1 VDTSFKIHLLLT
13 RMKKIKGLFYFAL
26 FSWLLMS
33 FTAIVGKAQ
42 NQYKS
47 VSQKQTII
55 EDFDSGT
62 VDLSSYPYEDED
74 PLDWELNSMI
84 TYENSPWSLKIFGNT
99 WKVQS
104 ISPIA
109 INEGDV
115 WQVSAYIASEAEIQ
129 GFAIMDNTNVLF
141 YSFAGS
147 EEVNMEGWVTVYQGC
162 FPEDQWN
169 NYQLPVADDWLA
181 FFDYLPEITD
191 IVYINDKD
199 DTSQGVVYFDHI
211 VNISDDLACIP
222 QVSIDF
228 SIGGVYTD
236 GGSNKVVDVQFNS
249 EVIDP
254 DSDEHDFFWNFGDD
268 STSTEQDP
276 LHTFLVTDDH
286 PYKVLLQV
294 VDNTNRWGQA
304 SCSID
309 VDPGNSSFPIT
320 LNFVGDIMLARKYE
334 YSGGIIPTQGVEAI
348 FEPTRPFLGDAADIT
363 IANLECPLTSH
374 EEHHPTKSIYFK
386 GSPENVDGLT
396 YAGID
401 IVTIANNHILDYLY
415 PGMEETQTVLGENDI
430 LYMGAGA
437 NSYEAY
443 LPAFYSKS
451 GVNFA
456 FLAASDRTG
465 QYNNSQPYLNAGYN
479 KPGFANLE
487 PYYIK
492 KQIDEVKGVSD
503 LVVLEWHTG
512 REYSTNPFDKCDTCL
527 SFDLDNNGDEDYFPL
542 AYTPDPKSRAT
553 KQFAIDNGADLVICH
568 HPHIMQGVELYNGKL
583 IAHSLG
589 DFVFDLDYPETM
601 PTFILN
607 AKVNE
612 TGFYEFTLTPAY
624 IDDYIP
630 QRAEG
635 GLGLHI
641 LDDLAQRSKDLDTYL
656 KIDRDSVI
664 ATVIMDTA
672 NMPAFQTEY
681 IAELPLENAGFNW
694 VSPPHGLKQ
703 SGSISSVNNI
713 EPNGIYEFRLGR
725 ELIWFGN
732 MEDEGCTLWN
742 LNSSKEG
749 YCDSVAYKGDRS
761 IQHLRLESSSYN
773 IVTNFEERIICPSD
787 TIKYS
792 LCGYIKTRNGANV
805 TIEVRYSEDRSGW
818 NILGTENIG
827 VQIFGDTPWTFYHQE
842 LTIPEGTG
850 FFDIRLN
857 SGIPSSDSA
866 FSWFDNVSLI
876 RWDEWADY
884 SVSESIP
891 TPNDYYFLQLKSSDN
906 SGDAI
911 VNYTETGYGGG
922 HIINADLTVFLEG
935 PFNGTDMNTD
945 LNNSSNLPINQP
957 YNTAPWNYDGTES
970 VVSIPNPDVVD
981 WVLVEFRDATDV
993 ESATEATT
1001 IERQAAFL
1009 LRDGSVAGTDGLSF
1023 IQFSG
1028 TITEQLFAVV
1038 RSRNHIDIISAN
1050 PLIAAGGVYT
1060 YNFTTSIGQAYGGDA
1075 GYKSIVFGIY
1085 GMAGGD
1091 ADANGTVNIEDKLLW
1106 EVFSGTKAYC
1116 PEDLNFDGEVN
1127 NPDKDDIW
1135 ILNTNTKSSQV
1146 PE

>member
-1 VDTSFKIHLLLT
+1 
-13 RMKKIKGLFYFAL
+13 MKKIKGLFYFAIITL
-26 FSWLLMS
+26 SLMF
-33 FTAIVGKAQ
+33 FTAIVVNAQ

-47 VSQKQTII
+47 VSQKEIII
-55 EDFDSGT
+55 ENFDSGT
-62 VDLSSYPYEDED
+62 VDLSSYPFEDED
-74 PLDWELNSMI
+74 PPDWELNSAI
-84 TYENSPWSLKIFGNT
+84 TYDNSPWSLKIFGNT

-104 ISPIA
+104 ISPIV
-109 INEGDV
+109 INEDDV
-115 WQVSAYIASEAEIQ
+115 WQVSAYIASESEIQ
-129 GFAIMDNTNVLF
+129 GFGIMDSENVLF

-162 FPEDQWN
+162 FSENQWN
-169 NYQLPVADDWLA
+169 DYQLPVADDWMAL
-181 FFDYLPEITD
+181 FDYLPEITD
-191 IVYINDKD
+191 IVYINDND
-199 DTSQGVVYFDHI
+199 GFSQGVIYFDNVI
-211 VNISDDLACIP
+211 NISSDLACDP
-222 QVSIDF
+222 EVSIDY
-228 SIGGVYTD
+228 SIGGVYED
-236 GGSNKVVDVQFNS
+236 GGGNKVVDVQFTS

-254 DSDEHDFFWNFGDD
+254 DSETHDYFWNFGDD
-268 STSTEQDP
+268 STSTEQNP
-276 LHTFLVTDDH
+276 LHTFLITDDH
-286 PYKVLLQV
+286 PYKVLLRV
-294 VDNTNRWGQA
+294 VDPTNRWGQA

-309 VDPGNSSFPIT
+309 VDQGNSSFPVT

-363 IANLECPLTSH
+363 VANLECPLTTH
-374 EEHHPTKSIYFK
+374 WEHHPTKSVYFK

-401 IVTIANNHILDYLY
+401 IVTLANNHSLDYML
-415 PGMEETQTVLGENDI
+415 PGMQETQSVLEENDI
-430 LYMGAGA
+430 VFSGAGA

-465 QYNNSQPYLNAGYN
+465 QYNNYQPYLNAGYN

-487 PYYIK
+487 RYYIK

-512 REYSTNPFDKCDTCL
+512 REYSFYPNDKCDTCL
-527 SFDLDNNGDEDYFPL
+527 FLEVDIDEDENYFPL
-542 AYTPDPKSRAT
+542 AYAPNPKSRAT

-607 AKVNE
+607 VKVNE
-612 TGFYEFTLTPAY
+612 TGFYEFTLTPVY

-630 QRAEG
+630 HRAEG

-656 KIDRDSVI
+656 NINRDSVF
-664 ATVIMDTA
+664 ATVIMDTT
-672 NMPAFQTEY
+672 NMTAYQTEY
-681 IAELPLENAGFNW
+681 ISELPLEDAGNNW
-694 VSPPHGLKQ
+694 VSPPHRLKQ
-703 SGSISSVNNI
+703 SGSVSSVNNI
-713 EPNGIYEFRLGR
+713 EPNGTYEFRLGR

-742 LNSSKEG
+742 LNSSKET
-749 YCDSVAYKGDRS
+749 YCDTAAYTGNRS
-761 IQHLRLESSSYN
+761 IQHIRLSSSSYN

-787 TIKYS
+787 TFKYS
-792 LCGYIKTRNGANV
+792 LSGYIKTQNGANV
-805 TIEVRYSEDRSGW
+805 TIEVRYSEDRDGW

-827 VQIFGDTPWTFYHQE
+827 VQIYGDTPWTFYHQE
-842 LTIPEGTG
+842 LTIPDGTR

-857 SGIPSSDSA
+857 SGVPDSESA

-876 RWDEWADY
+876 CWNNWAEYDI
-884 SVSESIP
+884 SESIP

-906 SGDAI
+906 SGDVI
-911 VNYTETGYGGG
+911 VNYTETGYGEG
-922 HIINADLTVFLEG
+922 HIINADLTAFLEG
-935 PFNGTDMNTD
+935 PFNGTGMNTD
-945 LNNSSNLPINQP
+945 LTNSNNLPLSQP
-957 YNTAPWNYDGTES
+957 YNTSPWNYDGTES

-993 ESATEATT
+993 AGATGATT

-1009 LRDGSVAGTDGLSF
+1009 KNDGSVVGLDGASDLSF
-1023 IQFSG
+1023 NHSIIHS
-1028 TITEQLFAVV
+1028 LFVV
-1038 RSRNHIDIISAN
+1038 LRSRNHIDIISAD

-1060 YNFTTSIGQAYGGDA
+1060 YDFTTSIDRVYGGDA
-1075 GYKSIVFGIY
+1075 GYKSIVPGIY

-1106 EVFSGTKAYC
+1106 EIFSGTKGYY

-1127 NPDKDDIW
+1127 NPDKDDVW
-1135 ILNTNTKSSQV
+1135 ILNTQAKSSQV